1 MTLQNLEKEASLKM
15 ASPSNILSDPIFPTL
30 VRLSLPNMAV
40 MLASALA
47 AIIEMAYVGKFGTSA
62 LAGIAVVFPIIV
74 LQQSF
79 SNGAMGGGVSSAISR
94 ALGAKDEE
102 RAQDLAIHALLIGLI
117 GGIVFSGLML
127 SFGRSIFS
135 FLGAQEDAMVEAL
148 SYGNT
153 IFFGSV
159 AVWQTSMLMS
169 IIRGCGDMKIP
180 SQTLLLVLIMQSVIS
195 GGLAFGIGPLPEMGM
210 SGIAYGHVI
219 AFTGSFLFLLWYLWA
234 GKSRI
239 PLSFSNVRL
248 QRHLFKEILH
258 VGLFSC
264 ISPLQTVLTVL
275 ITTGFV
281 AHFGKDALAGYGIG
295 ARLEMVLIP
304 IAFGIGV
311 ACVPIVGMAIGAGDV
326 SRARRA
332 AAYGGGLAAVIVG
345 LIGLIV
351 IIAPG
356 LWADLYTSDPRVLGF
371 AYSYL
376 IWSGPAYAFFG
387 LGLCLLFASQGA
399 QKVLG
404 PVLAGTVR
412 LIVVT
417 IGCLFLSQIDATP
430 QHFFML
436 VGIGMSIYGIFAAIS
451 VYRTNW
457 KPTTPPQTLAV
468 KT

>member
-1 MTLQNLEKEASLKM
+1 MTLKNLKEGTSLKPD
-15 ASPSNILSDPIFPTL
+15 STSTVLHGPIFSTL
-30 VRLSLPNMAV
+30 IRLSLPNMAV
-40 MLASALA
+40 MLATALA
-47 AIIEMAYVGKFGTSA
+47 AIIEMAYIGKFGTSS
-62 LAGIAVVFPIIV
+62 LAGIAVVFPIVV

-79 SNGAMGGGVSSAISR
+79 SNGALGGGVSSAISR

-102 RAQDLAIHALLIGLI
+102 RARDLAIHALIIGLI
-117 GGIVFSGLML
+117 AGILFSSLML
-127 SFGRSIFS
+127 IFARPIFL
-135 FLGAQEDAMVEAL
+135 FLGARQNAMIEAL
-148 SYGNT
+148 TYGNA
-153 IFFGSV
+153 FFLGSI
-159 AVWQTSMLMS
+159 AIWQTGILMS
-169 IIRGCGDMKIP
+169 IIRGCGDMKTP
-180 SQTLLLVLIMQSVIS
+180 SQTLFIVLITQSVIS
-195 GGLAFGIGPLPEMGM
+195 GGLGFGIGPLPKLGM
-210 SGIAYGHVI
+210 AGVAYGHVI
-219 AFTGSFLFLLWYLWA
+219 TFTGSFLFLIWYLWA
-234 GKSRI
+234 GKSKI
-239 PLSFSNVRL
+239 SLSFSKTRL
-248 QRHLFKEILH
+248 RKVLFQDILH
-258 VGLFSC
+258 VGLLSC

-281 AHFGKDALAGYGIG
+281 AKFGKDALAGYGIG

-326 SRARRA
+326 WRARRVT
-332 AAYGGGLAAVIVG
+332 AYGGALAAGIVG

-351 IIAPG
+351 IVAPG
-356 LWADLYTSDPRVLGF
+356 LWADLFSSDSNVLEI

-430 QHFFML
+430 VHFFML
-436 VGIGMSIYGIFAAIS
+436 VGVGMSIYGIFAAIS

-457 KPTTPPQTLAV
+457 HPTSPPQTLAI
-468 KT
+468 KA